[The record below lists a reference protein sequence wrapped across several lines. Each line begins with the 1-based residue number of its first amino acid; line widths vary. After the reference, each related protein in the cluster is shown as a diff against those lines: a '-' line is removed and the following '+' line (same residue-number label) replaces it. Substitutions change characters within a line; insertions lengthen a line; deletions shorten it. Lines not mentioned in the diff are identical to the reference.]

1 MKPRFAI
8 AGVAPLTLF
17 AAAIA
22 VVGALLLLLA
32 AEAIVQRS
40 PFDDL
45 FVVGCF
51 VPYAVGVA
59 VMVTRIS
66 VYHPHTRFGAANVI
80 TLIRLIITSLSAGLV
95 VEVLLTHRSLTPA
108 LMWFFFAVA
117 TLGLVLDA
125 VDGRLARRQ
134 GLESPFGSRF
144 DMEVDAL
151 QILLLAIIAFAMGKA
166 GAWVLMSGAL
176 RYIYVAA
183 GAVWPRLNGPLKP
196 SWRRKTIAAIQST
209 AVTVLLAPI
218 IAPPASTAIAA
229 IALGLLVYSFAADV
243 VPVVWPGRVD
253 HNPIP

>member
-1 MKPRFAI
+1 M
-8 AGVAPLTLF
+8 TLF

-22 VVGALLLLLA
+22 AVGALVLLLA
-32 AEAIVQRS
+32 AEAIVRRG
-40 PFDDL
+40 PFDAL

-51 VPYAVGVA
+51 VPYAIGVV
-59 VMVTRIS
+59 VMVARIGL
-66 VYHPHTRFGAANVI
+66 YHPYTQFGAANVI
-80 TLIRLIITSLSAGLV
+80 TLIRLIITSISAGLA
-95 VEVLLTHRSLTPA
+95 VEVLFRHRSLTSA

-151 QILLLAIIAFAMGKA
+151 QILLLAIVACAMGKA

-183 GAVWPRLNGPLKP
+183 GALWPKLNAPLKP

-218 IAPPASTAIAA
+218 ITPPVSTAIAA
-229 IALGLLVYSFAADV
+229 TALVLLIYSFAVDV
-243 VPVVWPGRVD
+243 VRVLWPGRVA
-253 HNPIP
+253 HSLTP